1 MTAQFEYYFALFCCH
16 NNIHKRT
23 FAAMTRDLED
33 YADLRVISLNEVYKI
48 LKGKHGIPG
57 KSIHITYI

>member
-1 MTAQFEYYFALFCCH
+1 MT
-16 NNIHKRT
+16 
-23 FAAMTRDLED
+23 MDLED

-48 LKGKHGIPG
+48 LKGKHGILG